1 MTEPIEFQFGDTMV
15 KVDPPLSYEI
25 PDSTVEVDNNLSL
38 ITTLTHGDNKFLLAG
53 DAEKKRI
60 REWIL

>member
-1 MTEPIEFQFGDTMV
+1 MV